1 MPGMETEKLNIDPV
15 DAAPAAGE
23 PVKEDIP
30 LIDCDGLVKIYKT
43 DDLEVMALQGLD
55 LTIKRGE
62 LLAIIGKS
70 GSGKSTLLNII
81 GGLERPSAGR
91 ITFDGENLQTLS
103 EKEMNH
109 YREKRVG
116 FVWQKNVENLL
127 PYLTA
132 VQNVELPLMF
142 SGVSAKDRHRKAMEM
157 LESVGLGHRADSYP
171 KMLSGGE
178 QQRVAIAIALMND
191 PDLLLADEPTGA
203 VDSKTSEM
211 IQDLFRKLNRERG
224 VTVIIVTHDLSL
236 ANKVDRV
243 VMIADGKISSE
254 RVIKDAYRE
263 RIDAM
268 AKRSAEEIAE
278 GLFASGGPA
287 SEEGASPDETH
298 EEYVVLDRAG
308 RLRLSPELRE
318 EAGIDG
324 NRVKIEVVDGKI
336 VISGEE

>member
-1 MPGMETEKLNIDPV
+1 
-15 DAAPAAGE
+15 
-23 PVKEDIP
+23 
-30 LIDCDGLVKIYKT
+30 
-43 DDLEVMALQGLD
+43 
-55 LTIKRGE
+55 
-62 LLAIIGKS
+62 
-70 GSGKSTLLNII
+70 
-81 GGLERPSAGR
+81 
-91 ITFDGENLQTLS
+91 
-103 EKEMNH
+103 
-109 YREKRVG
+109 
-116 FVWQKNVENLL
+116 
-127 PYLTA
+127 
-132 VQNVELPLMF
+132 
-142 SGVSAKDRHRKAMEM
+142 
-157 LESVGLGHRADSYP
+157 
-171 KMLSGGE
+171 
-178 QQRVAIAIALMND
+178 MND

-263 RIDAM
+263 KIDAM
-268 AKRSAEEIAE
+268 ARRSAEEIAE

-318 EAGIDG
+318 EAGIEG
-324 NRVKIEVVDGKI
+324 SRVKIEVVDGKI